1 MTNPND
7 QVLDW
12 SVVPPM
18 ELLAGRHRKAALV
31 KLIDDNDTLS
41 MDRDFWWVIN
51 IYDLTAMPLSIRV
64 DLTANLTTT

>member
-1 MTNPND
+1 
-7 QVLDW
+7 
-12 SVVPPM
+12 M